1 MELFTIEENQVIIR
15 PELRL
20 IPQFKKIITRDK
32 DRYKRQ
38 ALLELAYIYYM
49 YDYKSPYMNISDID
63 RHDQIIRH
71 LQLGENWTPD
81 PDIKDATQ
89 QYLEFQESPSIKALK
104 STKNALLNASKVID
118 VMNSTVEEA
127 LSDENNKD
135 MVTAIETVDKL
146 LSLADKLPKTINT
159 IVTLEEKVQKE
170 QHENSKVRGG
180 GKAGAYEA

>member
-1 MELFTIEENQVIIR
+1 MELFTIEENQVVIS
-15 PELRL
+15 PELRI
-20 IPQFKKIITRDK
+20 IPQFKKIIARDK
-32 DRYKRQ
+32 DRNKRQ
-38 ALLELAYIYYM
+38 AFIELAYIYFM

-71 LQLGENWTPD
+71 LKFKEGWEPD
-81 PDIKDATQ
+81 SDIKEAVA
-89 QYLEFQESPSIKALK
+89 QYLEFQETPSIKALK

-118 VMNSTVEEA
+118 VMNRTVEDA
-127 LSDENNKD
+127 LSEEDKD
-135 MVTAIETVDKL
+135 MVTAIDTVDKL

-180 GKAGAYEA
+180 GKAGTYEA

>member
-15 PELRL
+15 PELRM

-63 RHDQIIRH
+63 RHSQIIKH
-71 LQLGENWTPD
+71 LKLGENWD
-81 PDIKDATQ
+81 LDSDLKEAVN
-89 QYLEFQESPSIKALK
+89 QYLEFQETPSIKALK
-104 STKNALLNASKVID
+104 STRNALLNASKVID
-118 VMNSTVEEA
+118 VMNHTTEQA
-127 LSDENNKD
+127 LEDED
-135 MVTAIETVDKL
+135 MVTAIETTEKL
-146 LSLADKLPKTINT
+146 LTLADKLPKTINT

-180 GKAGAYEA
+180 GKAGIYE